1 MILFIPLALYYQI
14 VYKNLNL
21 VRLRMFTVYGGEKME
36 KTDET
41 WFQRI
46 ENMHPYQTLMY
57 LGMFGSGLIFLFMTI
72 AFLAS
77 GTDNMEAV
85 GFRMPKSFILSTFVI
100 LVSGYTVSKMISFYK
115 KESIRELKKALM
127 LTFWLG
133 VAFSILQL
141 IGWQELTAMGVDF
154 RGLPS
159 GSFLY
164 VLSGIH
170 LFHLCGAMIFA
181 VIMTLQYS
189 KKEKDEIQEIV
200 MLTNPFE
207 RMRIQLFTKYWYFM
221 DLIWLVLFMIF
232 VLTF

>member
-1 MILFIPLALYYQI
+1 MDRREENWF
-14 VYKNLNL
+14 
-21 VRLRMFTVYGGEKME
+21 EK
-36 KTDET
+36 
-41 WFQRI
+41 I

-57 LGMFGSGLIFLFMTI
+57 LGMFGSGLIFLFMTV

-77 GTDNMEAV
+77 ATGNLDAV

-100 LVSGYTVSKMISFYK
+100 VISGYTVSKMLKFYL
-115 KESIRELKKALM
+115 KESIKDLRKALM

-133 VAFSILQL
+133 VIFCILQV
-141 IGWQELTAMGVDF
+141 IGWKELSSMGVDF
-154 RGLPS
+154 KGLPS

-170 LFHLCGAMIFA
+170 LFHLVGAMVFA
-181 VIMTLQYS
+181 MIMTVQYH

-207 RMRIQLFTKYWYFM
+207 KMRIQLFTRYWYFM